1 MTGVR
6 IHMAR
11 YILSETYTRMH
22 HVHIWRA
29 RRRQLERALHGAS
42 RGALHGALHGAC
54 VAWCV
59 ARCVAWCVAWCIAG
73 HVAESGTL
81 SRNISSRRAHAARGC
96 RCCGSLDGTC
106 LASPSIG
113 SEIISG
119 HSSDR
124 KGRLRRVSKVPK
136 PSSSR
141 TLLSTGLP
149 RSPTSSPRPP
159 SPPPPPPPSPPPPL
173 RVEVVVVLRAVRTVP
188 ASSVK
193 SGSCHSK

>member
-1 MTGVR
+1 M
-6 IHMAR
+6 
-11 YILSETYTRMH
+11 L
-22 HVHIWRA
+22 HVWRA
-29 RRRQLERALHGAS
+29 IHGQLERALHSAS
-42 RGALHGALHGAC
+42 RGAPHGALHDALHGAC
-54 VAWCV
+54 VAWCI
-59 ARCVAWCVAWCIAG
+59 AWGIAG
-73 HVAESGTL
+73 RVAESGTL

-141 TLLSTGLP
+141 TLLSTGPP

-159 SPPPPPPPSPPPPL
+159 SSPPLSPPPPPPPL

-193 SGSCHSK
+193 RGSCHSK

>member
-1 MTGVR
+1 MYGESYIYIHGERDLANRSVR
-6 IHMAR
+6 C
-11 YILSETYTRMH
+11 T
-22 HVHIWRA
+22 VH
-29 RRRQLERALHGAS
+29 RRENALHI
-42 RGALHGALHGAC
+42 LTEC
-54 VAWCV
+54 VVWC
-59 ARCVAWCVAWCIAG
+59 
-73 HVAESGTL
+73 VAESGTL
-81 SRNISSRRAHAARGC
+81 SRNISSRLAHAARGC

-106 LASPSIG
+106 LTSPSIG
-113 SEIISG
+113 SETISG

-141 TLLSTGLP
+141 TLFSTGPP
-149 RSPTSSPRPP
+149 RSPTSSPPPP
-159 SPPPPPPPSPPPPL
+159 SLPPPPPPSPPPPL